1 MFGKTIRKLNLKRFK
16 ALLYYRSI
24 FVTMFKKII
33 CTFLAGLFLASSV
46 MLPLGDFSLLRD
58 IPRMYGNYTRI
69 TSAEERG
76 IIDFIGDYL
85 LHGKDLFG
93 HNNHDKIAAKG
104 GEVQFQ
110 HQASPLCV
118 VLANAPVTR
127 LFLNDFRSD
136 YSSFSLVVK
145 ASGHRD
151 KLFRPPLA

>member
-1 MFGKTIRKLNLKRFK
+1 
-16 ALLYYRSI
+16 
-24 FVTMFKKII
+24 
-33 CTFLAGLFLASSV
+33 

-69 TSAEERG
+69 TSDEERG

-85 LHGKDLFG
+85 LHGKDIFG
-93 HNNHDKIAAKG
+93 HNDHDKAAAKG

-118 VLANAPVTR
+118 VLANAPGTR

-136 YSSFSLVVK
+136 YSPFSPVVK
-145 ASGHRD
+145 ASGHHG